1 MKVFRGYILCMR
13 GNFHT
18 IIMYCVV
25 FFLVSLLM
33 VQFSGDAGKGDWY
46 IGQEVQIGV
55 VNKEEGPWSQ
65 ALTDYLRQRY
75 VVKKMEDDKG
85 KITEALYNQ
94 EVKYVLLIPR
104 EFQKD
109 CLEGEE
115 KLEVMSEPGS
125 RWEYDVN
132 SVVNGF
138 VNSARVCIAAG
149 YSENEAIEILRESSE
164 IKAKVKVESPQ
175 GSDSMYNVF
184 RFMPYLYFSILCF
197 TMGVVRREYQKL
209 DIRRRLMATSMPLR
223 RQSLEM
229 FLAFLTVGLGIWVL
243 CQGMGI
249 ALCGGDFLESPNKWY
264 ILLNGFSI
272 MLSALAASFFIGN
285 VAKTS
290 EAVNGLANVISLG
303 FSFLGGVFI
312 PLEML
317 TGTVKRIG
325 QFFPTYWYSQNMG
338 ILCYNHELTA
348 SLRERLC
355 QGILIQLAFGAACVA
370 VAMAINKA
378 KRQEE

>member
-164 IKAKVKVESPQ
+164 VKAKVKVESPQ

-197 TMGVVRREYQKL
+197 TMGVVRREYQ
-209 DIRRRLMATSMPLR
+209 
-223 RQSLEM
+223 
-229 FLAFLTVGLGIWVL
+229 
-243 CQGMGI
+243 
-249 ALCGGDFLESPNKWY
+249 
-264 ILLNGFSI
+264 
-272 MLSALAASFFIGN
+272 
-285 VAKTS
+285 
-290 EAVNGLANVISLG
+290 
-303 FSFLGGVFI
+303 
-312 PLEML
+312 
-317 TGTVKRIG
+317 
-325 QFFPTYWYSQNMG
+325 
-338 ILCYNHELTA
+338 
-348 SLRERLC
+348 
-355 QGILIQLAFGAACVA
+355 
-370 VAMAINKA
+370 
-378 KRQEE
+378 